1 MDFFISKVYAASG
14 PDAVSGGSTAF
25 DRLLG
30 KILSDIV
37 TPIVYFLFALA
48 VVYFLWGMIKFLQNA
63 DDAEGRKEGQSHMV
77 WGIVGLFIM
86 LSARGIINVILSTL
100 GL

>member
-1 MDFFISKVYAASG
+1 MDFFISKVYAASS
-14 PDAVSGGSTAF
+14 DAASGNTAF

-30 KILSDIV
+30 KILTDIV

-48 VVYFLWGMIKFLQNA
+48 VIYFLWGMIKFIQNA
-63 DDAEGRKEGQSHMV
+63 DDSDGRKEGQSNMI
-77 WGIVGLFIM
+77 WGVVGLFIM
-86 LSARGIINVILSTL
+86 VSARGIIGVILSTL